1 MLISAEHISKKY
13 LTKNLLEDVC
23 LYLNEGERIGI
34 IGVNGTGKSTL
45 LKILAGAEKADKGNV
60 STDRNVQISYLPQ
73 NPKMNDDNL
82 ILEQVFEG
90 LSKGIRDVNEYEAKA
105 MLNRLGIVDLEQK
118 ISTLSGGQRK
128 RVALASALIHKADVL
143 ILDEPTNHLDSEMV
157 TWLEQYL
164 VKYSGGIIM
173 VTHDRYFLERVVT
186 RIGELSNGT
195 MYTYVA
201 NYSKYLELK
210 AQRLDMEQASA
221 RKNQSLLRKESEW
234 ILQGPKAR
242 GTKSKDRIA
251 RYDDLKEQNL
261 NIDDDKIKMISMS
274 SRLGKKII
282 ELKEVSKSFGDNKV
296 LDKFSYNILRGDR
309 IGIVGRNGVG
319 KSTLL
324 NIITGDLL
332 PDSGEVDTGITVNIG
347 YFSQEN
353 KELDLNMR
361 VYDYICSVSGE
372 IKTSEGTFSA
382 TQMLERFLFTS
393 ETQYTNIG
401 RLSGGERRRL
411 YLLSIL
417 MTAPNIL
424 LLDEPTNDLDIE
436 TLTILEEYLETFAG
450 AVFSVSH
457 DRYFLDKVAQTI
469 FEVGE
474 NGSVKTY
481 LGNYSDYI
489 DTRVADEPVTI
500 KKESITQ
507 KNTPTRQKKL
517 KFSFNEQREFETI
530 DDDIEKV
537 ENQISQCVIDIE
549 KFASDYEKLEEALSK
564 KEQLE
569 VLLEEKTQRWMYL
582 NELAEK
588 IANEENE
595 E

>member
-45 LKILAGAEKADKGNV
+45 LKILAGVEKADLGNV
-60 STDRNVQISYLPQ
+60 SSDRNVQISYLSQ
-73 NPKMNDDNL
+73 NPKMRDDNL

-90 LSKGIRDVNEYEAKA
+90 LPKGIREVGEYEAKA
-105 MLNRLGIVDLEQK
+105 MLNKLGIVDLDQK
-118 ISTLSGGQRK
+118 IATLSGGQRK

-157 TWLEQYL
+157 SWLEQYL

-186 RIGELSNGT
+186 RIAELSNGT

-210 AQRLDMEQASA
+210 AQRLEMDQASL
-221 RKNQSLLRKESEW
+221 RKKQSLLRKESEW
-234 ILQGPKAR
+234 ILQGPTAR

-251 RYDDLKEQNL
+251 RYEDLREQNL
-261 NIDDDKIKMISMS
+261 SLDDDKVKMVSMS

-296 LDKFSYNILRGDR
+296 LDSFSYNILRGDR

-324 NIITGDLL
+324 NIITGEVV
-332 PDSGEVDTGITVNIG
+332 PDSGEVDTGITVKIG

-353 KELDLNMR
+353 KELDLDMR

-474 NGSVKTY
+474 NGNIKTY
-481 LGNYSDYI
+481 NGNYSDYI
-489 DTRVADEPVTI
+489 EARTVDGPVTV
-500 KKESITQ
+500 KKESAGI
-507 KNTPTRQKKL
+507 KNIPPRQKKL
-517 KFSFNEQREFETI
+517 KFTFNEQREFETI
-530 DDDIEKV
+530 DDDIEMV
-537 ENQISQCVIDIE
+537 EQEIKQCIIDIE
-549 KFASDYEKLEEALSK
+549 NSASEYEKLQEFLSK

-569 VLLEEKTQRWMYL
+569 VLLEEKTQRWIYL

-588 IANEENE
+588 IANEDNY
-595 E
+595 